1 MMLLN
6 KFKDKVEDYLKLVV
20 YGRSKISVNL
30 SELILGLKI
39 VDTFNLAY
47 LESLIMLEV
56 CRNLKDIP
64 DDVKSSDSFK
74 TLPFH
79 LIIMIVT
86 CWIAIRPPPCT
97 LALHCSAQYE
107 LILP

>member
-47 LESLIMLEV
+47 LESHARGV
-56 CRNLKDIP
+56 PQPQGNSR
-64 DDVKSSDSFK
+64 
-74 TLPFH
+74 
-79 LIIMIVT
+79 
-86 CWIAIRPPPCT
+86 
-97 LALHCSAQYE
+97 
-107 LILP
+107 